1 MIPNLHVSLNL
12 SVSYST
18 VVSCIMGYSATPRH
32 FHNEIFSS
40 QIRMCWYSLSQ
51 FFLNLNFTLIFVS
64 LTVLSHDI
72 VHFFHS
78 FPGLWEIFRV
88 IHSMSKSFFYFAV
101 PDLCHVN
108 SQKGGSTSGKQ
119 MPSCGVRQTTHLYL
133 DTSWSKNIPLH
144 REQCYILTSETFIM
158 AGEGFFRQN
167 VLTSSNF
174 QLMGKVGDG
183 LCVMW

>member
-1 MIPNLHVSLNL
+1 MIPNLYVFLNL

-32 FHNEIFSS
+32 FHNEIFSQ
-40 QIRMCWYSLSQ
+40 QIRTCWYSLPQ

-78 FPGLWEIFRV
+78 FPGLWEIFRL
-88 IHSMSKSFFYFAV
+88 IHS
-101 PDLCHVN
+101 HV
-108 SQKGGSTSGKQ
+108 SQNGGSTSGKQ

-174 QLMGKVGDG
+174 QLMGKVGDS
-183 LCVMW
+183 LCLMW